1 MGENIRREQNVRHHV
16 KSRGSD
22 TQMHDNIFYRIVSR
36 KQHDEDVK
44 LPNSV
49 LTVQNLHIILE
60 AMLALWH
67 LEHHVYRCIWTAQR
81 YDIVIHVV

>member
-1 MGENIRREQNVRHHV
+1 MSG
-16 KSRGSD
+16 RGSD

-60 AMLALWH
+60 TMLALG
-67 LEHHVYRCIWTAQR
+67 T
-81 YDIVIHVV
+81 